1 MVGGMN
7 MKVTMGMIVN
17 EVAAENIKTAS
28 QITAVVMDMM
38 QGGMAMSYDSNKQDE
53 ELDQMGQMM
62 KSQFDP
68 MMKATIYMS
77 QDKMGNMIE
86 TKIEPT
92 IDGMEQLNTI
102 SNTINDPKEKV
113 ALGSSWTSEKKIK
126 E

>member
-113 ALGSSWTSEKKIK
+113 TLGSSWTSEKKIK